1 MTLIGT
7 ILALGIG
14 CGLFYLV
21 RDKEASAS
29 RALWIPT
36 LWFWIVFSRPLTM
49 WLHLNRDVTLQNQY
63 VEGSPVDATF
73 YGLLIL
79 ASVVVVNLRG
89 RAFRNFLQLN
99 FAILLYFFYCA
110 VSVAWSDAPGIALK
124 RWIKA
129 AGEVIVILV
138 VLTDPSPTVA
148 LKRMFTRLTFVL
160 IPLSALFIYVIP
172 SMGSAYDQ
180 IDRKTFYF
188 GVCTWKNQLGL
199 LCMICGLASLWLVI
213 DAWNN
218 REMKQRVGC
227 LCAHGM
233 MFALSAGLIVK
244 ADAMTSFSCLGLA
257 SGVMILSAQQWVTRR
272 PSTVFLLVAGAAG
285 IALFALFID
294 TAGSLLHSIGRNS
307 TLTGRTEIWS
317 AVLAQHTNPVL
328 GTGFESFWMGNRMQ
342 SVWDMSQVGIEE
354 AHNGYL
360 ELYVNLGLIGLA
372 LLGLLI
378 VGGYRNVAASFRRD
392 PHSGTLRVALFTA
405 AVIYNFTEAG
415 FRMMTPMWVGF
426 LLVITAVPSPQAQDE
441 KAAINLQW
449 RLGVSRKQVR
459 ILQ

>member
-7 ILALGIG
+7 ILVLGIV

-21 RDKEASAS
+21 RDNQASTS

-36 LWFWIVFSRPLTM
+36 LWFWIVFSRPVTM
-49 WLHLNRDVTLQNQY
+49 WLHFDRNVTLQNQY

-79 ASVVVVNLRG
+79 ASLVVVNLRG

-129 AGEVIVILV
+129 AGEMIVILV
-138 VLTDPSPTVA
+138 VLTDPSPTAA
-148 LKRMFTRLTFVL
+148 LKRLFTRLSFVL

-172 SMGSAYDQ
+172 SLGSSYDP
-180 IDRKTFYF
+180 IDRKIFYF

-199 LCMICGLASLWLVI
+199 LCMICGLSSLWQMI
-213 DAWNN
+213 DAYCN
-218 REMKQRVGC
+218 REMKHRVGC
-227 LCAHGM
+227 LCAHAM
-233 MFALSAGLIVK
+233 MFVLSAWLIVK

-257 SGVMILSAQQWVTRR
+257 SAVMILSAQRWATRR
-272 PSTVFLLVAGAAG
+272 PGSVFLLVASATG

-317 AVLAQHTNPVL
+317 AVLAQHTNPIL

-360 ELYVNLGLIGLA
+360 EFYVNLGLIGLA
-372 LLGLLI
+372 LLGILI
-378 VGGYRNVAASFRRD
+378 VDGYRNVAESFRRD
-392 PHSGTLRVALFTA
+392 PQAGRLRVALFTG

-426 LLVITAVPSPQAQDE
+426 LLVITAAPAQRIMDA
-441 KAAINLQW
+441 KAGINLHW
-449 RLGVSRKQVR
+449 RLGASRKQVR

>member
-1 MTLIGT
+1 MTVTGT
-7 ILALGIG
+7 ILVLGIV

-21 RDKEASAS
+21 RDKDASTS

-36 LWFWIVFSRPLTM
+36 FWFWIVFSRPLTM
-49 WLHLNRDVTLQNQY
+49 WLHFDRNVTLQNQY

-79 ASVVVVNLRG
+79 TAALVVNLRG
-89 RAFRNFLQLN
+89 RAFRNCLHLN
-99 FAILLYFFYCA
+99 FAILLYFFYCG

-138 VLTDPSPTVA
+138 VLTDSNPTAA
-148 LKRMFTRLTFVL
+148 LKRILTRITFVL

-172 SMGSAYDQ
+172 SLGSDYDP

-199 LCMICGLASLWLVI
+199 LCLICGLSSLWLLI
-213 DAWNN
+213 DSWNN
-218 REMKQRVGC
+218 REMKQRSGY
-227 LCAHGM
+227 LCAYGL
-233 MFALSAGLIVK
+233 MFVVSAGLIVK

-257 SGVMILSAQQWVTRR
+257 SGVMILSAQRWVPRR
-272 PSTVFLLVAGAAG
+272 PSSVFLLVAGAAG

-317 AVLAQHTNPVL
+317 AVLAQHTNPLL

-342 SVWDMSQVGIEE
+342 SVWDLSQVGIEE

-378 VGGYRNVAASFRRD
+378 VGGYRNVAESFRRD
-392 PHSGTLRVALFTA
+392 PHAGRLRVALFTA

-415 FRMMTPMWVGF
+415 FRMMTPMWTGF
-426 LLVITAVPSPQAQDE
+426 LLVITAVPSLQNLDE
-441 KAAINLQW
+441 KAVINLSW
-449 RLGVSRKQVR
+449 RPSSPRRQVR

>member
-1 MTLIGT
+1 MTVAGT
-7 ILALGIG
+7 VLMLGII

-21 RDKEASAS
+21 RDKETSTS
-29 RALWIPT
+29 SALWIPT

-49 WLHLNRDVTLQNQY
+49 WLHFNRDVTLQNQY
-63 VEGSPVDATF
+63 VEGSPIDATF

-79 ASVVVVNLRG
+79 ASVIVVNLRG
-89 RAFRNFLQLN
+89 RAFRGFLQLN
-99 FAILLYFFYCA
+99 FAILLYFFFCG

-138 VLTDPSPTVA
+138 VLTDPSPTAA
-148 LKRMFTRLTFVL
+148 LKRMFTRLSFVL

-172 SMGSAYDQ
+172 SLGSEYDP

-199 LCMICGLASLWLVI
+199 LCMICGLSSLWLLI
-213 DAWNN
+213 DAWND
-218 REMKQRVGC
+218 RDRKHRVGC

-233 MFALSAGLIVK
+233 IFMLSAWLIVK
-244 ADAMTSFSCLGLA
+244 ADAMTSFSCLALA
-257 SGVMILSAQQWVTRR
+257 SAVMILSAQRWVTRR
-272 PSTVFLLVAGAAG
+272 PRTIFLLVAGAAG
-285 IALFALFID
+285 VALFALFID

-317 AVLAQHTNPVL
+317 AVLAQHTNPIL

-354 AHNGYL
+354 AHNGYI

-372 LLGLLI
+372 LLGFLI
-378 VGGYRNVAASFRRD
+378 VEGYRNVVESFRRD
-392 PHSGTLRVALFTA
+392 PQAGRLRVALFTA

-415 FRMMTPMWVGF
+415 FRMMTPMWIGF
-426 LLVITAVPSPQAQDE
+426 LLVITAAPSPRSLDART
-441 KAAINLQW
+441 AIGLHW
-449 RLGVSRKQVR
+449 RPNASRKQVR